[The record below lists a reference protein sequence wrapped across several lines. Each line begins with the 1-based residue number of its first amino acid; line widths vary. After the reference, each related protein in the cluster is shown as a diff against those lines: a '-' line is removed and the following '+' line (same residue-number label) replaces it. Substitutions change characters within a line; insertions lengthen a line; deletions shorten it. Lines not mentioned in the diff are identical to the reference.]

1 MNWRLFAI
9 LVLVALGIAGCG
21 QSEPETP
28 TPTPT
33 TAPPAQERV
42 FTPQELARFDGRAGS
57 PAYIAVDGRVYD
69 VSGSASWPQ
78 GEHAPCDLDAM
89 AGRDLSEEIEQS
101 PPSMR
106 RYLQGLPVIGRLE
119 Q

>member
-1 MNWRLFAI
+1 MSWRPFAI

-21 QSEPETP
+21 QSEPETTPP
-28 TPTPT
+28 TN
-33 TAPPAQERV
+33 APPAQERV
-42 FTPQELARFDGRAGS
+42 FTRQELAGFDGRDGS

-101 PPSMR
+101 SPSMR
-106 RYLQGLPVIGRLE
+106 RYLQRLPMVGRLE
-119 Q
+119 R